1 MILDDDGDDTV
12 GDGVDGNN
20 QWSLTTD
27 IGEAS
32 KIYKYEGIL
41 FQS

>member
-1 MILDDDGDDTV
+1 MVLDDDGGDTV
-12 GDGVDGNN
+12 GDGDDGNN

-27 IGEAS
+27 IGEES